1 MALSV
6 PSIVYA
12 GYSFGPLPLLIF
24 GGLAVLA
31 RIAALQLPETS
42 KSADIVTWTAL
53 VSLLLAFAFDTSCCV
68 KQHFL

>member
-31 RIAALQLPETS
+31 EIAALQLPETS
-42 KSADIVTWTAL
+42 NSAVIVAWTAL
-53 VSLLLAFAFDTSCCV
+53 VFVLFASSYCV
-68 KQHFL
+68 KQRFF